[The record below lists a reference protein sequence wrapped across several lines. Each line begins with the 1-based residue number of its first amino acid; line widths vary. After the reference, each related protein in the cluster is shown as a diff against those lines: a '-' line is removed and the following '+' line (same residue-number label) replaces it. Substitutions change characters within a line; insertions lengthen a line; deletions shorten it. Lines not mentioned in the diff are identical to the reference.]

1 MGKHRVYLN
10 KHDGSLCYE
19 HYPLMIQYFEIPDFK
34 IVIPEDMKELTEDE
48 YEELKERIV
57 IKIPELQLL
66 NWHLHFNGRS
76 YFSITVEND
85 LNPGNMRIITE
96 IKNKFKE

>member
-1 MGKHRVYLN
+1 MAKNRIYLD
-10 KHDGSLCYE
+10 KHDGSLCYTD
-19 HYPLMIQYFEIPDFK
+19 YPLIIQYREIPDFK
-34 IVIPEDMKELTEDE
+34 IVIPEGMTELNTEE

-57 IKIPELQLL
+57 LKIPELQLL

-85 LNPGNMRIITE
+85 LNPSNIRVITE
-96 IKNKFKE
+96 IKNKFL